1 MSLIN
6 DYFEKTKKHKEEFGN
21 QTIVIMQV
29 GAFFEVYGLKDNTNS
44 DNISGSNIIDFAR
57 ICDLNVV
64 DKKACCGS
72 YPVVMAGFKDHLQDK
87 YVRKLQEAGY
97 TIAVYEQDEQCNR
110 FLSGVY
116 SPGTYFSSDN
126 DNITNNTCCIWI
138 ETKTRVI
145 KNKNNSLQTMI
156 YVGASIID
164 IYTGSTGMMEYN
176 EMYIRNPCTFDELE
190 RFISIYNP
198 SETILISNLTSEEV
212 DDIVSFTNIKSKSL
226 HFVSLYN
233 GEKETKN
240 VLRAINCEKQV
251 YQLQLLNRFYRIND
265 QASFM
270 EIFNDNVYA
279 TQSFCYLLDFIYQHN
294 PNLIYRIEEPVLEN
308 SSKKLIL
315 ANHSLKQLNII
326 DDDNYKGKYSSVSKM
341 LNECI
346 TPMGKRRFV
355 HCFLNPIT
363 DEDYLKGEYDMIE
376 NLMLRGEEYQI
387 VKVMLQHIKD
397 LSKIMRQIMLQKI
410 SPKAIYQLYA
420 GICSAKV
427 LYQFIVSSEDNTL
440 CNYLNTRDAIGI
452 IIISLSSSLL
462 LLLLLLLLLWLS
474 SSLLSLWL
482 LSLLF

>member
-1 MSLIN
+1 
-6 DYFEKTKKHKEEFGN
+6 
-21 QTIVIMQV
+21 
-29 GAFFEVYGLKDNTNS
+29 
-44 DNISGSNIIDFAR
+44 
-57 ICDLNVV
+57 
-64 DKKACCGS
+64 
-72 YPVVMAGFKDHLQDK
+72 
-87 YVRKLQEAGY
+87 
-97 TIAVYEQDEQCNR
+97 
-110 FLSGVY
+110 
-116 SPGTYFSSDN
+116 
-126 DNITNNTCCIWI
+126 
-138 ETKTRVI
+138 
-145 KNKNNSLQTMI
+145 
-156 YVGASIID
+156 
-164 IYTGSTGMMEYN
+164 
-176 EMYIRNPCTFDELE
+176 
-190 RFISIYNP
+190 
-198 SETILISNLTSEEV
+198 
-212 DDIVSFTNIKSKSL
+212 
-226 HFVSLYN
+226 
-233 GEKETKN
+233 
-240 VLRAINCEKQV
+240 
-251 YQLQLLNRFYRIND
+251 
-265 QASFM
+265 M

-440 CNYLNTRDAIGI
+440 CNYLNTRMSAFASI
-452 IIISLSSSLL
+452 INDIEILTNYLNY
-462 LLLLLLLLLWLS
+462 
-474 SSLLSLWL
+474 
-482 LSLLF
+482 FTD